1 MKWGGLAAM
10 LVLGGCASVT
20 DIEQTLPTMSVISG
34 KKPDAYSQCLVQQL
48 SKTRKAPQIEPHK
61 DGFRIIVPQK
71 LTSNPTAVIDIEER
85 SGGSSIKVYESMS
98 NVPVRPGDIRKAAT
112 HCISGD

>member
-1 MKWGGLAAM
+1 MKWGVLVAM

-20 DIEQTLPTMSVISG
+20 DIEKTLPTLSVISG
-34 KKPDAYSQCLVQQL
+34 KKPDAYAQCLVEQL

-61 DGFRIIVPQK
+61 DGLRIIVPQK

>member
-1 MKWGGLAAM
+1 MKWGVLVAM

-20 DIEQTLPTMSVISG
+20 DIEKTLPTLSVISG
-34 KKPDAYSQCLVQQL
+34 KKPDAYAQCLVEQL

-61 DGFRIIVPQK
+61 DGLRIIVPQK

-85 SGGSSIKVYESMS
+85 SGGSSIKVFESMS

-112 HCISGD
+112 HCISGE

>member
-1 MKWGGLAAM
+1 MKWGVLVAM

-20 DIEQTLPTMSVISG
+20 DIEKTLPTLSVISG
-34 KKPDAYSQCLVQQL
+34 KKPDAYAQCLVEQL

-61 DGFRIIVPQK
+61 DGLRIIVPQK

-85 SGGSSIKVYESMS
+85 SGGSSIKVFESMS